1 MNMEDRM
8 ATMETNHQ
16 VLQDKFE
23 KFEKDLKEE
32 IAQAQQNTVR
42 QIALML
48 GFPDPKRGK
57 AEESIPVEDSP
68 YILEKIDHHD
78 REQSGMGTSRTKVQ
92 FSTDP
97 AEINSGITHNHDLEI
112 EIPNFDEV
120 DDKSKTERKLED
132 RCEKLEEMIRS
143 MQNAGT
149 FGGIDAR
156 ELSLVS
162 DLVIPPKFKVPE
174 FEKFTGTTCPSA
186 HLTMYCRKMSLYLD
200 NEKLLIHCFQDS
212 LVGSAARWYT
222 QLSRAH
228 IKTWRDL
235 SRAFLEQYKHLSDMV
250 PIPRYIA
257 PIQPPYPPWFNP
269 NVKCD
274 YHAGNPGH
282 HINDCTAFKYVVE
295 QLLKAGMLSFEA
307 PEKNP
312 MPNHKGV
319 NAVIEG
325 SNRRVKESLAD
336 VTAPLKWVWERLLE
350 NGILNTDHVA
360 NRTDDFC
367 EYHQSEGHEIQECE
381 EFRWLIQAMMDNK
394 ELEFF
399 SKGRDYEVQD
409 VCVID
414 DAPTLGN
421 FAGLKPLII
430 KVGPKGNKD
439 IAATTSALVI
449 KAPAPFPY
457 KDSKQVPWK
466 YECQTVRPQR
476 AEENVNEVGNFTRSG
491 RCYSTQPQV
500 EPTKNQKEKA
510 HNGGQDK
517 NLDDEPEPEYHE
529 PVKETE
535 AKEFLKILKHS
546 EFNVVEQLNKLPA
559 KISMLSLL
567 LSSEPHRNTLLKLL
581 NQTFVPKEISIDMVD
596 WLVGNIAMD
605 NFISFSD
612 EEIPKG
618 ARGSYKALHITTRCK
633 GHTLPGVLIDNG
645 SALNVLPVT
654 TLKKLPIDSTHKKAY
669 HNTVK
674 AFDGTQRDVLG
685 KITVPLLIGPAD
697 YEVDFV
703 VMDIKPTYSCLLGRP
718 WIHAAGAVPST
729 LHQKLK
735 FVIDGK
741 LVTVRGEEDII
752 ASIATDTPYIEMDE
766 DAVEC
771 TFRSLELVS
780 ATFVEET
787 KEVCRSKL
795 SRCAKMQVKQT
806 LGRGAR
812 IGRGFG
818 RQLQGRLYP
827 IYVKDEFTNEDLSSY
842 IENLTINTITE
853 GDEET
858 PYLGQIGPCL
868 PGSELNNWIAEELP
882 VIFKTNTEVLD
893 INGVSNIIPDS
904 QVDFGQNLSSEEFT
918 DCEDDEGCDLPN
930 DLRRMMKYTRQNL
943 IKLLQEYI
951 DVFAWSYQDMP
962 GLDED
967 IAMHRLPIKSA
978 CKPVQQKLRRMKP
991 EILLKIRDEV
1001 KKQFDAGFLQA
1012 VTYSDW
1018 VANIV
1023 PVPKKDGKVR
1033 MCVDYRDLNR
1043 ASPKDNFP
1051 LPHIDTLVDNTAD
1064 HSYFSFM
1071 DGFSGYNQI
1080 KMCPDDMNKTTC
1092 DPVYKLLR
1100 KNNPG
1105 EWNDE
1110 CQTALERIKRQLTN
1124 APILV
1129 PPVPERPLILYLM
1142 VFENSMGCVLGQH
1155 DDSGKK
1161 ERAIYYLSKKFTE
1174 YETKYSPV
1182 EKLCCALVWATKRL
1196 RQYML
1201 YHTTW
1206 LISKLDPLKY
1216 MMESSALSGRLA
1228 RWQMLLSEFDI
1239 LYVSRKAVKGS
1250 AIANF
1255 LASRASDDYEPLD
1268 YKFPDEDLLNV
1279 SYVEES
1285 NTKKSWVLYFD
1296 GASNF
1301 HGHGIGAM
1309 LISPEGDYHPF
1320 AGRLEFF
1327 CTNNMAEYE
1336 ACAMGLR
1343 AAIDQKFKALEVF
1356 GDSSVFVRQI
1366 KGEWETRDPKLIEY
1380 QKLILELAKEFKEVT
1395 FAYLPREDNRIADAL
1410 ATFAALFVAG
1420 NRAEMMPIRMQ
1431 IFENPVHCCE
1441 IEEEAD
1447 GNPWYYDILRYI
1459 KFREYPSCATEND
1472 KRIIRRMAVG
1482 YVLDGEVL
1490 YKRGSDQVL
1499 MRCVNAKEAQQIIE
1513 EVHEGI
1519 CGTHPNG
1526 FTMARRIMR
1535 FGYYWSTMESDCIS
1549 YARKCHKCQIYADK
1563 LHTPP
1568 QSLHVMTSPWP
1579 FSTWGLDVIGPIFP
1593 KASNG
1598 HRFIFV
1604 VIDYFTKW
1612 VEAASFANVTESV
1625 ICRFIKKEIICRFGL
1640 PERIVSDNAKNLN
1653 SKMMEKIC
1661 EQFKIKHHRS
1671 VTYRPKMNGAV
1682 KAANKNIKRIVAK
1695 MTTTYRDWHE
1705 KLPFAL
1711 LAYRTS
1717 VRTSTGAT
1725 PYSLVMGQK

>member
-1 MNMEDRM
+1 
-8 ATMETNHQ
+8 
-16 VLQDKFE
+16 
-23 KFEKDLKEE
+23 
-32 IAQAQQNTVR
+32 
-42 QIALML
+42 
-48 GFPDPKRGK
+48 
-57 AEESIPVEDSP
+57 
-68 YILEKIDHHD
+68 
-78 REQSGMGTSRTKVQ
+78 
-92 FSTDP
+92 
-97 AEINSGITHNHDLEI
+97 
-112 EIPNFDEV
+112 
-120 DDKSKTERKLED
+120 
-132 RCEKLEEMIRS
+132 
-143 MQNAGT
+143 
-149 FGGIDAR
+149 
-156 ELSLVS
+156 
-162 DLVIPPKFKVPE
+162 
-174 FEKFTGTTCPSA
+174 
-186 HLTMYCRKMSLYLD
+186 
-200 NEKLLIHCFQDS
+200 
-212 LVGSAARWYT
+212 
-222 QLSRAH
+222 
-228 IKTWRDL
+228 
-235 SRAFLEQYKHLSDMV
+235 
-250 PIPRYIA
+250 
-257 PIQPPYPPWFNP
+257 
-269 NVKCD
+269 
-274 YHAGNPGH
+274 
-282 HINDCTAFKYVVE
+282 
-295 QLLKAGMLSFEA
+295 
-307 PEKNP
+307 
-312 MPNHKGV
+312 
-319 NAVIEG
+319 
-325 SNRRVKESLAD
+325 
-336 VTAPLKWVWERLLE
+336 
-350 NGILNTDHVA
+350 
-360 NRTDDFC
+360 
-367 EYHQSEGHEIQECE
+367 
-381 EFRWLIQAMMDNK
+381 
-394 ELEFF
+394 
-399 SKGRDYEVQD
+399 
-409 VCVID
+409 
-414 DAPTLGN
+414 
-421 FAGLKPLII
+421 
-430 KVGPKGNKD
+430 
-439 IAATTSALVI
+439 
-449 KAPAPFPY
+449 
-457 KDSKQVPWK
+457 
-466 YECQTVRPQR
+466 
-476 AEENVNEVGNFTRSG
+476 
-491 RCYSTQPQV
+491 
-500 EPTKNQKEKA
+500 
-510 HNGGQDK
+510 
-517 NLDDEPEPEYHE
+517 
-529 PVKETE
+529 
-535 AKEFLKILKHS
+535 
-546 EFNVVEQLNKLPA
+546 
-559 KISMLSLL
+559 MLSLL

-596 WLVGNIAMD
+596 RLVGNIAMD

-633 GHTLPGVLIDNG
+633 GYTLLGVLIDNG
-645 SALNVLPVT
+645 SALNVLPMT
-654 TLKKLPIDSTHKKAY
+654 TMKKLPIDSTHMKAY
-669 HNTVK
+669 QNTVR

-685 KITVPLLIGPAD
+685 KITVPLLVGPAE

-752 ASIATDTPYIEMDE
+752 ASIATNTPYIEMDE

-771 TFRSLELVS
+771 SFRSLELVS
-780 ATFVEET
+780 ATFVEEN
-787 KEVCRSKL
+787 KVFRRPKL

-806 LGRGAR
+806 LGRGAQ

-818 RQLQGRLYP
+818 KQLHGRLYP
-827 IYVKDEFTNEDLSSY
+827 ICIKGKTDRFGLGYQPDRRQRKAAIAKNEERRRARLTREDLPWDQMEFPPIGQSFVSGGLWDPKQTVKGDVPGYNPGQYRDFSKTINGSKNGLLGFTDEDLSSGFV
-842 IENLTINTITE
+842 NLTINAVIE
-853 GDEET
+853 GDGEI
-858 PYLGQIGPCL
+858 PYLGQVGPCP
-868 PGSELNNWIAEELP
+868 PGFELNNWTAEELP
-882 VIFKTNTEVLD
+882 VIFKTNTGFLD
-893 INGVSNIIPDS
+893 VNGVSSIIPDS
-904 QVDFGQNLSSEEFT
+904 QVDFGQNPSSEEFT
-918 DCEDDEGCDLPN
+918 NCEDDEGCDLPD
-930 DLRRMMKYTRQNL
+930 DLRRMMECEEKQILPHKEELETLNLGTEEERREVKIGTTISADTRQNL
-943 IKLLQEYI
+943 IKLLQKYI

-962 GLDED
+962 GLDEG
-967 IAMHRLPIKSA
+967 IAMHRLPIRPE

-991 EILLKIRDEV
+991 EMLLKIQEEV
-1001 KKQFDAGFLQA
+1001 KKQFEAGFLQA

-1033 MCVDYRDLNR
+1033 MCVDYRDLNK

-1051 LPHIDTLVDNTAD
+1051 LPHIDTLVDNTAG

-1080 KMCPDDMNKTTC
+1080 KMCPDDMNKTTFVTWWGTFCYKVMPFGLKNAGATYQRAMVALFHDMMHKEIEVYVDDMIAKSKTEKEHLTNLERLFWRLREFRLKLNPAKCTFGVTSGKLLGFIVSRKGIEIDPDKVRAIQELPPPRTQKEVRGFLGRLNYISRFISQLTDRC
-1092 DPVYKLLR
+1092 DPIYRLLR

-1110 CQTALERIKRQLTN
+1110 CQTALERIKKQLTN

-1129 PPVPERPLILYLM
+1129 SPVPDRSLILYLT

-1174 YETKYSPV
+1174 YEAKYSPV

-1206 LISKLDPLKY
+1206 LISRLDPLEY
-1216 MMESSALSGRLA
+1216 MMEAPALSGRLA

-1250 AIANF
+1250 AIADF
-1255 LASRASDDYEPLD
+1255 LASRVSDDYESLD
-1268 YKFPDEDLLNV
+1268 YNFPDEDLLNI
-1279 SYVEES
+1279 SHLEES

-1301 HGHGIGAM
+1301 LGRGIGAM
-1309 LISPEGDYHPF
+1309 LISPEGDYYPL

-1327 CTNNMAEYE
+1327 CTNNMTEYE

-1343 AAIDQKFKALEVF
+1343 AAIDRKIKTLEVF
-1356 GDSSVFVRQI
+1356 RDSSVVVRQI

-1380 QKLILELAKEFKEVT
+1380 QKLILELAKEFEEIT

-1410 ATFAALFVAG
+1410 ATLATLFKAG
-1420 NRAEMMPIRMQ
+1420 SRAEMMPIQMK
-1431 IFENPVHCCE
+1431 ILENPAHCCE
-1441 IEEEAD
+1441 IQEEAD

-1459 KFREYPSCATEND
+1459 KFQEYPSCATEND
-1472 KRIIRRMAVG
+1472 KRIIRKMSVG

-1526 FTMARRIMR
+1526 FTMARHIMR
-1535 FGYYWSTMESDCIS
+1535 YMQTS
-1549 YARKCHKCQIYADK
+1549 YI
-1563 LHTPP
+1563 LPP
-1568 QSLHVMTSPWP
+1568 QPLHVMTSPWP
-1579 FSTWGLDVIGPIFP
+1579 FSTWGMDVIGPIFSR
-1593 KASNG
+1593 ASNG

-1604 VIDYFTKW
+1604 IIDYFTKW
-1612 VEAASFANVTESV
+1612 VEAASFASVTESV

-1653 SKMMEKIC
+1653 SKMMERIC
-1661 EQFKIKHHRS
+1661 ERFKIKHHRS

-1682 KAANKNIKRIVAK
+1682 EAANKNIKRIVAK

-1725 PYSLVMGQK
+1725 PYSLVYGTEAVLPIEVEIPSLRILLEVKLDEAEWVQARYDQLNLIEEKRLKAICHAQMYQKRMIRAHNKKVRPREFREGDLVLKMILPIEKDSRGKWMPNWKGPYVVTKAFSGGALILAEIDGEELQNPVNSDSVKRYHA